1 MSSYHIHKP
10 VEDYTLKN
18 IDILSLI
25 FDSEISLT
33 TDDTVMH
40 IEAACPHNKVT
51 KPKCREYT
59 ERIAYVLR
67 EAYGIGAKRPG
78 TDVVTCISTGH
89 VLLPSLF
96 YGVMA
101 AGGVYSA
108 ASPSFTVAEL
118 AKQLQHGES
127 GLVIASDDCKEV
139 ASQAALQ
146 CGLPRSRVLVLKSD
160 GGERSLHACCPGS
173 PNLLEQYLGRLE
185 WERVFDPAVLRE
197 QTCALFYSSGT
208 TGDPKGVRFS
218 QQKLT
223 SSAQVS
229 LYTFR
234 DYLTRQEARLPDFK
248 LEYRTIAHL
257 PVAHIAGCQGYLL
270 HPALCAGTVYWMPRF
285 QFPDFLSYCKTY
297 RITFFFTVPPI
308 YQLLVNSPLV
318 TDQFQHMIHTLSGA
332 ALMDAELAQQV
343 EAKLHCTVSQTWGMS
358 ETTGSV
364 TLSPWDTSVT
374 DGSLAPLLSNM
385 RLRLV
390 DDNGVDVAEGQVGEF
405 LVQGPMVTPGYWKD
419 ESATREAFTA
429 DGNGRAWLR
438 MGDLGYVRD
447 GKFFIADRKKEVIKY
462 KGLQVAPTEVEALL
476 RTHSLVKDA
485 AVVGVPD
492 PNISRNELPRAYIVA
507 GYRGVTAAEIE
518 EFVKINLASFKHLRG
533 GVVFIDAIPK
543 SLSGKILRR
552 LLKEGLGTAHI

>member
-1 MSSYHIHKP
+1 MSFHHIHKP
-10 VEDYTLKN
+10 VEDYTLQN
-18 IDILSLI
+18 MDILSLI

-33 TDDTVMH
+33 TDNTVMH

-51 KPKCREYT
+51 KPKCRGYT

-67 EAYGIGAKRPG
+67 EAFGIGAKRPG

-96 YGVMA
+96 YGVIA

-108 ASPSFTVAEL
+108 ASPSFTVTEL

-146 CGLPRSRVLVLKSD
+146 SGLPRSRVLVLKSD
-160 GGERSLHACCPGS
+160 GGERSLHACSPGS

-185 WERVFDPAVLRE
+185 WERIFDPAVLHER
-197 QTCALFYSSGT
+197 TCALFYSSGT

-218 QQKLT
+218 QQNLT

-234 DYLTRQEARLPDFK
+234 DYLTRQEARFPDFK

-257 PVAHIAGCQGYLL
+257 PAAHIAGCQGYLL
-270 HPALCAGTVYWMPRF
+270 HPALLS
-285 QFPDFLSYCKTY
+285 DFLSYCKTH

-332 ALMDAELAQQV
+332 ALMDAELAKKV
-343 EAKLHCTVSQTWGMS
+343 EAKLHCTVSQTGGMS

-429 DGNGRAWLR
+429 DADGGAWLR
-438 MGDLGYVRD
+438 TGDLGYVQD
-447 GKFFIADRKKEVIKY
+447 GKFFIADRKK
-462 KGLQVAPTEVEALL
+462 GLQVAPTVVGTLL
-476 RTHSLVKDA
+476 RTHPLVKDA
-485 AVVGVPD
+485 VVVGMPD
-492 PNISRNELPRAYIVA
+492 PNISGNELPRAYIVA
-507 GYRGVTAAEIE
+507 GYRGVTAGENK
-518 EFVKINLASFKHLRG
+518 EFVKVNLASFKHLRG

-543 SLSGKILRR
+543 SPSGKILRR
-552 LLKEGLGTAHI
+552 NLKEGL